1 MLSMLTPVAMRH
13 PNRLGLP
20 AIDRRFWWIGL
31 GLLTLL
37 LRWLFSLNPYFAEV
51 VYSRG
56 MFLAVRWVWDYTLGW
71 LPFPWLYLAVP
82 LLVGGLI
89 WQGMRNLRRHRGL
102 PLRNRLARTLLGLGS
117 FAALVYTLFFFL
129 WGFNYYRRPVEEH
142 LQLPEQRMDEKALVR
157 EFQQATADLL
167 AAYYD
172 RPGNEDSALTYQT
185 LPADLEH
192 TMREALEFTLHELDY
207 PTPGRVRGRVFRPE
221 GLLINLGAS
230 GIYIPFVGEGHVDA
244 ALPAASRPFT
254 LAHELAHGY
263 GFGDEG
269 TCNFLAMLA
278 CEASHNPVVR
288 YAGRLV
294 YWRHVA
300 VAYRQLYP
308 EAYALFRPTLPPGIL
323 ADLDQINAVYLRYPG
338 FFPEVS
344 AQVYDAYLK
353 GQGISEGL
361 ANYDKV
367 VRMIAAWRRQQQGV
381 VSPDSTAQ

>member
-1 MLSMLTPVAMRH
+1 MRQQI
-13 PNRLGLP
+13 RQGLP
-20 AIDRRFWWIGL
+20 SIDPRFWWIGL

-37 LRWLFSLNPYFAEV
+37 LRWLFSLNPYFTEV

-56 MFLAVRWVWDYTLGW
+56 LFVGFRWLWDYTFGW
-71 LPFPWLYLAVP
+71 LPFPMIYLAFP
-82 LLVGGLI
+82 LVVGGLI
-89 WQGMRNLRRHRGL
+89 WQGVHNLQRHRHR
-102 PLRNRLARTLLGLGS
+102 PLRNRLARALLGTLS
-117 FAALVYTLFFFL
+117 FAGGVITLFFFL
-129 WGFNYYRRPVEEH
+129 WGFNYYRRPIDEH
-142 LQLPEQRMDEKALVR
+142 LRLPEQRLDQKALIR

-167 AAYYD
+167 EAYYD
-172 RPGNEDSALTYQT
+172 RPGLEDSALAYRT

-192 TMREALEFTLHELDY
+192 TMRAALERALTPLDY
-207 PTPGRVRGRVFRPE
+207 PTPGRVRGRVLQPD
-221 GLLINLGAS
+221 GLLIQLGAS

-254 LAHELAHGY
+254 LAHEMAHGY
-263 GFGDEG
+263 GFADEG
-269 TCNFLAMLA
+269 TCNFLAVLA
-278 CEASHNPVVR
+278 CEASHDPVVR

-300 VAYRQLYP
+300 VAYRQLFP
-308 EAYALFRPTLPPGIL
+308 EAYALFRPTLPPGII

-344 AQVYDAYLK
+344 ATVYDAYLK

-367 VRMIAAWRRQQQGV
+367 VNLVAAWRRQQQGV
-381 VSPDSTAQ
+381 VSPEGRP